1 MHEKLHKQIILT
13 KTLEVFCE
21 INRNSFLEIC
31 QMMQQF
37 FRRISMSRSHFNEIT
52 RQLYRNLLFGY
63 PVGDVLR
70 YLRNTFLEEF
80 KITSQKKLW
89 IEDFLNNLLINI
101 SDFIFSCVVNPVTLH
116 EESNTIKRNVFEN
129 FYIKRHGQAL
139 WKILI
144 KEFAFL
150 FKSRLRPRPADL
162 LKLSFVTTTS
172 IRVWGKCSNC
182 N

>member
-1 MHEKLHKQIILT
+1 MRLRDSFIEIFCLDILLEMCCVIWG
-13 KTLEVFCE
+13 TLSWK
-21 INRNSFLEIC
+21 N
-31 QMMQQF
+31 
-37 FRRISMSRSHFNEIT
+37 SRS
-52 RQLYRNLLFGY
+52 Q
-63 PVGDVLR
+63 
-70 YLRNTFLEEF
+70 
-80 KITSQKKLW
+80 SQKKLW

-116 EESNTIKRNVFEN
+116 EESNPIKRNVFEN
-129 FYIKRHGQAL
+129 FYIKRNGQAL

-144 KEFAFL
+144 KEFVFL